1 MFKDL
6 LTKSTGFSSE
16 IERHLE
22 SSDRSKVKSLG
33 AMMLFT
39 SFSSAL
45 IMGYGISVLS
55 FHSPALFPFVFIF
68 WFIFVYL
75 FERIIVSGNELKK
88 SVLIARF
95 IAALSFA
102 IIHSLIIDTLF
113 FRSDINEAFRNQQFK
128 TENAIRESSQN
139 KVKDLTAS
147 INQLSNQNNAYL
159 KKISDL
165 QQEIISEAD
174 GTSGTHNKGM
184 GPIYDLKKRMLL
196 PQIRILQNHIKSNKT
211 AIVGFKS
218 EIKATNKGADN
229 EISTLPENHG
239 LIAHVRMLYE
249 IEMIHGNFISR
260 LFSFL
265 FFMVFVFIETLPL
278 FARISFELKTYH
290 NLLKKK
296 DKSVLQLADLKI
308 QQENQRETKKLVWS
322 TTNQDLSDQSVLNIE
337 RMEIHYI
344 AAKEKIRET
353 EKIIQLLASKKQELS
368 KKYPEYS
375 ANYLE
380 PTFYN
385 LENDFKKVIKQIS
398 LP

>member
-6 LTKSTGFSSE
+6 LTKIAGLSSD
-16 IERHLE
+16 IVRHLE

-159 KKISDL
+159 KKITNL
-165 QQEIISEAD
+165 RQEIVSEAD
-174 GTSGTHNKGM
+174 GTSGTHKKGM
-184 GPIYDLKKRMLL
+184 GPIYDLKKKMLL
-196 PQIRILQNHIKSNKT
+196 PQIRTLQNHIKSNIA

-218 EIKATNKGADN
+218 EIKAINKGTDN

-296 DKSVLQLADLKI
+296 DKSVLQLADFKI
-308 QQENQRETKKLVWS
+308 QQENQRETKKLVLS